1 MDSFWETL
9 QITLE
14 SNDNRSAGWFFVT
27 TNVFA
32 RIFPAQFIVGSPE
45 GKHFKNGSPYTRA

>member
-1 MDSFWETL
+1 MDNFWETL

-14 SNDNRSAGWFFVT
+14 SNDNRSAGRFFVT

-32 RIFPAQFIVGSPE
+32 WIFPAQFIVGSPE

>member
-14 SNDNRSAGWFFVT
+14 SNDNRSAGRFFVT
-27 TNVFA
+27 ANVFA
-32 RIFPAQFIVGSPE
+32 WIFPAQFIVGAPE
-45 GKHFKNGSPYTRA
+45 GKHFKNGSPNTRA